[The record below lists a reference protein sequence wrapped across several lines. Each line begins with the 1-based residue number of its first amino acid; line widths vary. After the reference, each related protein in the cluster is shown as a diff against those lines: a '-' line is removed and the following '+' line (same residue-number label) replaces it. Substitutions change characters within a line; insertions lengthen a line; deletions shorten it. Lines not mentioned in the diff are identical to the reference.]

1 MKAIAAVDIM
11 DGKVVRLLRGNPK
24 ESTVYGDD
32 PVAMAKRWAK
42 EGAHMLHIVD
52 LDATLGLGSNLNVI
66 REIALAVD
74 VPVQIAGGLRN
85 AEIIDNTAA
94 CANSLVIGTLAF
106 KDKPVLRE
114 AYAKYGADRLVISV
128 DHRDGIIVVNGWQSS
143 TGIKLLNGVE
153 EFMQMGFTIFRTRS
167 FSVSLPCSEAVIS
180 KKTSSSAPSSLYF
193 FASSTG
199 SPASRNDSKF
209 SPFTTRPS
217 ETSRH
222 GMILFVSI
230 LLEPLLW

>member
-153 EFMQMGFTIFRTRS
+153 EFMQMGFTNFLLTN
-167 FSVSLPCSEAVIS
+167 VSCDGTLEGPDIKGLRAVVATGAKTIASGGISGIEDVKLVKECGASGVMLGKALYENRITIKEAL
-180 KKTSSSAPSSLYF
+180 T
-193 FASSTG
+193 
-199 SPASRNDSKF
+199 
-209 SPFTTRPS
+209 
-217 ETSRH
+217 EC
-222 GMILFVSI
+222 
-230 LLEPLLW
+230 